1 MQAYSLQRN
10 VLRVLTFIATS
21 GQQGALFLLSKNA
34 HFAIDQAKENNTLK
48 KSTSVAPCSFPA
60 HLMSLLDEQLK
71 AEEEE
76 RNSTSKATEMEER

>member
-21 GQQGALFLLSKNA
+21 GRGALFLFSKNVC
-34 HFAIDQAKENNTLK
+34 FAIDQDKENNTSK
-48 KSTSVAPCSFPA
+48 ESTSVAPCSLPA
-60 HLMSLLDEQLK
+60 YLMSLLDEQLK
-71 AEEEE
+71 AEEE

>member
-21 GQQGALFLLSKNA
+21 GREGALFLFSKNV
-34 HFAIDQAKENNTLK
+34 HFAIDQDKKNNTSK
-48 KSTSVAPCSFPA
+48 ESTSVAPCSLPA
-60 HLMSLLDEQLK
+60 YLMSLLDEQLK
-71 AEEEE
+71 AEEE